1 MTEEFFMQKG
11 FVDNF
16 VIQDEQPGAQQKIL

>member
-1 MTEEFFMQKG
+1 MTQEFFMQKD